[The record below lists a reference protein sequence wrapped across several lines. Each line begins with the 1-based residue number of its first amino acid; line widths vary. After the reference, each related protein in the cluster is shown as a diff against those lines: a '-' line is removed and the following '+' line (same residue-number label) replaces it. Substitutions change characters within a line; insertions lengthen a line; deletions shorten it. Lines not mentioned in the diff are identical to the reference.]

1 MEPTDLDSSQYFL
14 YCYVFLLL
22 CWYMEESATIELIS
36 TIVPFAII
44 VFVIAIGVVFLSQQF
59 QKSIYRQRLEKEALK
74 INYQKKLLQV
84 TIKVQETEQKKIAK
98 NIHDELGASLSISRM
113 LLKQLED
120 ERGYQKEK
128 IKEVREIIETT
139 LTSARRISHELMPL
153 ELSKLGLNEAL
164 CTFASK
170 AEKIGQT
177 TINVAITPNLL
188 TLPWNIEIGLF
199 RIYKE
204 LINNSLKHAQ
214 ASQIDITIYR
224 ENDLLFCRYSDDGVG
239 IKNKNI
245 LNGIGLQNIES
256 RITAF
261 NGSINYGNN
270 EFKGFYSEM
279 KIPLLTTDTTNNY
292 AKAD

>member
-1 MEPTDLDSSQYFL
+1 
-14 YCYVFLLL
+14 
-22 CWYMEESATIELIS
+22 MEESATIELIS

-74 INYQKKLLQV
+74 INHQKKLLQV

-177 TINVAITPNLL
+177 TINVAITPNQL

-245 LNGIGLQNIES
+245 LNGIGLKNIES